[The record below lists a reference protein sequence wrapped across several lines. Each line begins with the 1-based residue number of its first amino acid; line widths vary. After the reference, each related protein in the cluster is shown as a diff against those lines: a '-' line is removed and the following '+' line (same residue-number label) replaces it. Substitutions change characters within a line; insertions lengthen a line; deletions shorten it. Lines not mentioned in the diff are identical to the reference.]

1 MAERESGF
9 YWVRVGDEW
18 TVGEWTDG
26 RWYIVGDECSWGEPG
41 SEERMTGESGKLA
54 EIGPLIP
61 PRKIPAAQKAGA
73 K

>member
-1 MAERESGF
+1 MESELKSGF
-9 YWVRVGDEW
+9 YWVRIGEHW
-18 TVGEWTDG
+18 TVGQWADG
-26 RWYIVGDECSWGEPG
+26 RWYVVGDEVHWNSPG
-41 SEERMTGESGKLA
+41 SEGRASDKLD